1 MSRVIA
7 IVNQKGGVGKTTT
20 AVNLAACLAEVGR
33 KVLLVD
39 SDAQA
44 HACKSI
50 GFELKA
56 ARHTLHDVLVGKCA
70 ITDAIH
76 KTAWE
81 NLYLIPSDITLSA
94 TEVELSTR
102 TGREYILQRAL
113 SAVENDYDF
122 VIIDCPPFLGV
133 LTINALTASTDVII
147 TSTPSFLSLEG
158 VSDLLDLIE
167 VINDTLYLPRK
178 VEIGGVL
185 VCMFDGRT
193 RIAQRV
199 LKELER
205 YFGDRVF
212 DVTVPVNVAIN
223 ESQTKGI
230 PVIHFA
236 PQSTGARAYR
246 RVTKALLE
254 QQKQTQPAR

>member
-20 AVNLAACLAEVGR
+20 AVNVAACLADEGH

-50 GFELKA
+50 GFELKSS
-56 ARHTLHDVLVGKCA
+56 RHTLHDLLIGKCA
-70 ITDAIH
+70 VTDAIH

-81 NLYLIPSDITLSA
+81 NLFLIPSDITLSA

-113 SAVENDYDF
+113 SSIENDF
-122 VIIDCPPFLGV
+122 EFIIIDCPPFLGV

-167 VINDTLYLPRK
+167 VINDTLYLPHK

-185 VCMFDGRT
+185 ACMYDGRT

-205 YFGDRVF
+205 YFGERVF
-212 DVTVPVNVAIN
+212 DVTIPVNVAIN
-223 ESQTKGI
+223 ESQTKGV
-230 PVIHFA
+230 PVIHYA

-246 RVTKALLE
+246 RVSRALLE
-254 QQKQTQPAR
+254 QKRSPV